1 MAITPDDNPT
11 WVSRSKTP
19 VFFSRPNPVCSWDM
33 WPIITNIL
41 RQFSCYSLYFTEVH
55 FPWQTGIHRDF
66 VMIGSLCL
74 VSPKILHVLDLTLV
88 IKKDICIYE
97 ISPSLCACQST
108 AVILVLC
115 HAVLPESS
123 FGSMILSHQH
133 ILDCHLDA
141 AVTSTH
147 EEGESL
153 DHTWRGA
160 WNTTNFPVIVSNS

>member
-1 MAITPDDNPT
+1 MAITPDDNPPR
-11 WVSRSKTP
+11 VSRIRHQFPSQGRIQF
-19 VFFSRPNPVCSWDM
+19 VAEICVQSSL
-33 WPIITNIL
+33 NIL

-66 VMIGSLCL
+66 VMTGSLCL

-88 IKKDICIYE
+88 IKKICIYE

-160 WNTTNFPVIVSNS
+160 SNTTNFPVIVSKS